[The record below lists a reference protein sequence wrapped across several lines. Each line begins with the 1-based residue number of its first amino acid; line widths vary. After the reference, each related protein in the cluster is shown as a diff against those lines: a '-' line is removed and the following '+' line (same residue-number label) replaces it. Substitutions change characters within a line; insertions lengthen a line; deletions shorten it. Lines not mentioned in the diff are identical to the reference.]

1 MAKHDPTLSAL
12 FHALG
17 DATRRDML
25 ERLALGPAAVTDLAQ
40 PTGLALP
47 TVLRHLAVL
56 EAAGLIETQKT
67 GRTRHCRALPDRLAP
82 ATDWLA
88 RQRRLWEERLD
99 RLDAFLATLPPEEE
113 TPDAPQS

>member
-1 MAKHDPTLSAL
+1 MTKHDPTLSAL

-17 DATRRDML
+17 DATRRAML
-25 ERLALGPAAVTDLAQ
+25 ERLMRGPAAVTDLAQ

-56 EAAGLIETQKT
+56 EAAGLIASEKT
-67 GRTRHCRALPDRLAP
+67 GRTRLCRAVPDRLDP
-82 ATDWLA
+82 ALGWLA

-99 RLDAFLATLPPEEE
+99 RLDAFLATLPPEETE
-113 TPDAPQS
+113 DGPQP